1 MRIRACSNDD
11 VITMQA
17 LELQIARANSTASFA
32 ERTFRAAKTE
42 HGKEI
47 SELSEELVSAQH
59 SLEAQQAQLATFEAR
74 AHNGQLESDNRTN
87 TMDGLK
93 AKVLSL

>member
-1 MRIRACSNDD
+1 MVIRAYKSDN
-11 VITMQA
+11 VTTMQA

-32 ERTFRAAKTE
+32 ERTFRAAQTE

-47 SELSEELVSAQH
+47 NELSEELVSAQH

-74 AHNGQLESDNRTN
+74 AHDGQIESDNRMN
-87 TMDGLK
+87 TMEGLK